1 VENPARPAAEVLT
14 EALGEPRRR
23 MAALG
28 PDPLDAVEWDC
39 GCRARTANS
48 ELRAWESCPQHLPFR
63 DAVMTR
69 LAIASARRR

>member
-1 VENPARPAAEVLT
+1 MEHARPATEVLA

-28 PDPLDAVEWDC
+28 PEQLNAVAWDC
-39 GCRARTANS
+39 GCRARTVLAD
-48 ELRAWESCPQHLPFR
+48 LRAWESCPQHLPFR

-69 LAIASARRR
+69 LAIVTGRRS